1 MAFKNLKSV
10 SRVLN
15 YLCHAYRI
23 FIYIGII
30 VFLIIATAFPSFIE
44 NEVLNGASVNIKID
58 FSAFSDSP
66 GIQEQFNQIMQKM
79 AQSPGFTANEK
90 DNTLGVVIDNKSIIP
105 FIKRLS
111 AVIYVEIV
119 YLVIISF
126 ILLYASR
133 VFKELSDKAI
143 PFSESISKNIKMIAW
158 LTLSSGL
165 PMLINKSL
173 SLIDSSNGFHLNLD
187 ITYIILTLV
196 FFALAYVFEYG
207 CKLQQLSDETL

>member
-15 YLCHAYRI
+15 YVCHAVRI
-23 FIYIGII
+23 LIYIGII
-30 VFLIIATAFPSFIE
+30 GFLIMATTFPSFIE
-44 NEVLNGASVNIKID
+44 NEVLNDASVNIKIN
-58 FSAFSDSP
+58 FSAYSDSL
-66 GIQEQFNQIMQKM
+66 GIQETINQIMQKM
-79 AQSPGFTANEK
+79 AQVRGFTANEK
-90 DNTLGVVIDNKSIIP
+90 DITLGIVIDNKSILT
-105 FIKRLS
+105 FVRRLS
-111 AVIYVEIV
+111 GVIYFEVV

-133 VFKELSDKAI
+133 IFKELSAKAI
-143 PFSESISKNIKMIAW
+143 PFSESISKNIKVIAW

-165 PMLINKSL
+165 PTLINKNL
-173 SLIDSSNGFHLNLD
+173 SLIDSSKAFHLSFD
-187 ITYIILTLV
+187 FSYIILTLV

>member
-15 YLCHAYRI
+15 YVCHAARI
-23 FIYIGII
+23 FIYIGIV
-30 VFLIIATAFPSFIE
+30 VFLIRAIAFPSFIE
-44 NEVLNGASVNIKID
+44 NEVLNDASGNIKIE

-79 AQSPGFTANEK
+79 SQSLGFTLNEK
-90 DNTLGVVIDNKSIIP
+90 DNTLGVVIDNKSIIL
-105 FIKRLS
+105 FSKVAS
-111 AVIYVEIV
+111 ALIYVEIV
-119 YLVIISF
+119 YWVIISF

-133 VFKELSDKAI
+133 IFKELSAKAI
-143 PFSESISKNIKMIAW
+143 PFSESISKNIKVIAW

-165 PMLINKSL
+165 PKLI
-173 SLIDSSNGFHLNLD
+173 SNGFHFSFD
-187 ITYIILTLV
+187 IPYIILTLV
-196 FFALAYVFEYG
+196 FFSLAYVFEYG